1 MRISAYR
8 FPIEC
13 GRYQNKDRVLQYV
26 IKKVMGNGIHY
37 VMLYSNKLMVEKK
50 EELFLEINI
59 YFQELDLNSLFDYI
73 ITMKI
78 ENIIE
83 KSSNYLMKILKIY
96 DQESINIGQ
105 KL

>member
-1 MRISAYR
+1 
-8 FPIEC
+8 
-13 GRYQNKDRVLQYV
+13 
-26 IKKVMGNGIHY
+26 MGNGIHY